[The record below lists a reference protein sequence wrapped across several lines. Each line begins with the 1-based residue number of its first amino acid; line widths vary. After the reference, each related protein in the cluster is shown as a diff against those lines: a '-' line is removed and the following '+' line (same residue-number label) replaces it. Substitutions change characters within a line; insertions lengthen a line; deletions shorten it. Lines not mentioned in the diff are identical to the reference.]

1 MSDVNKTLELVI
13 ATAKS
18 NKVSFTSLTYT
29 NAEGEKATHLINL
42 NATYEKAK
50 AKDIATL
57 EKIEDSSLESEIL
70 IQAKN
75 ELLAS
80 LIKPNENLSKGQ
92 INAYTHINGALKY
105 HNETKD
111 LYMFGLVAKKK
122 VLSEG
127 VYKETNKRALTI
139 AKDKIKKDYK
149 LKTATY
155 KQFKISRFAKVS
167 LFGETIEF
175 QIED

>member
-1 MSDVNKTLELVI
+1 MILSYLSIN
-13 ATAKS
+13 
-18 NKVSFTSLTYT
+18 SLGDID
-29 NAEGEKATHLINL
+29 AFFE
-42 NATYEKAK
+42 

-127 VYKETNKRALTI
+127 VYKETN
-139 AKDKIKKDYK
+139 
-149 LKTATY
+149 
-155 KQFKISRFAKVS
+155 ISIS
-167 LFGETIEF
+167 SG
-175 QIED
+175 